1 MEKWDI
7 LNSAGEPTGETV
19 VREANALKEGQYH
32 LVVHIWVINEKKKTL
47 IQKRSDSVDILPG
60 IWATTS
66 GSALSGESAVDAAKR
81 ELSEE
86 MGILVTDE
94 DLHLLKKYRGRN
106 NFVYVYAVHKNPGIS
121 EITMQEEEVQAVK
134 WVSASELS
142 EMVHKKQF
150 HHYNYMSD
158 VYEYVD
164 NNF

>member
-32 LVVHIWVINEKKKTL
+32 LVVHVWVISDKKKTL
-47 IQKRSDSVDILPG
+47 IQKRSDNVEILPG

-66 GSALSGESAVDAAKR
+66 GSALSGETATDAAKR

-86 MGILVTDE
+86 MGISVSDTELN
-94 DLHLLKKYRGRN
+94 LIKKYRGRN
-106 NFVYVYAVHKNPGIS
+106 NFVHVFVVYKNPGIS

-134 WVSASELS
+134 WVSAAELS
-142 EMVHKKQF
+142 AMVHNKKF
-150 HHYNYMSD
+150 HPYNYMAD
-158 VYEYVD
+158 IYEYMK
-164 NNF
+164 